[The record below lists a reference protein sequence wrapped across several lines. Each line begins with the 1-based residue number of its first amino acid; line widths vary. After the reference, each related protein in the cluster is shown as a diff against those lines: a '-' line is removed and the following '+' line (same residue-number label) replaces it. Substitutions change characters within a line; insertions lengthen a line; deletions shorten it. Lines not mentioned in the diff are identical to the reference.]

1 VKVIS
6 SFKDSMWYKHPM
18 GPPKLLDFTVPNAK
32 VDAKGRPVY
41 EEKPLAMSWWRNQDI
56 LPFDLYPEIQNPI
69 GIYTFMSPPNLS
81 TLLIDDAQGALEVQ
95 VGEANIEG
103 KKQKVPSEKWR
114 AETSQLFTVKKP
126 SVTPQLVTLTVKQN
140 RGAYAGA
147 ALPEYVRLTC
157 GEGRFDLGD
166 WSLNDG
172 LSCYSGG
179 AWYRKEIDV
188 PSAKKVVLNLG
199 EVSSTAEVFV
209 NGKPAG
215 IRIMQPWTFD
225 VTSLVKTGAQ
235 NKIEV
240 LVYSAMDNHYRT
252 IPTRYR
258 RPYKSGLFGPVTL
271 EITE

>member
-1 VKVIS
+1 
-6 SFKDSMWYKHPM
+6 M
-18 GPPKLLDFTVPNAK
+18 GPPKLLDITVPNAK

-41 EEKPLAMSWWRNQDI
+41 EEKPLAMSWWKNQDI
-56 LPFDLYPEIQNPI
+56 LPFDLYPEVQNPT
-69 GIYTFMSPPNLS
+69 GIYTFMSPPNLRE
-81 TLLIDDAQGALEVQ
+81 LIIDDPEGLVEVT
-95 VGEANIEG
+95 VGESAATA
-103 KKQKVPSEKWR
+103 QRLREKPTTWGPKY
-114 AETSQLFTVKKP
+114 SQLFTVKTP
-126 SVTPQLVTLTVKQN
+126 TVTPQLVTLTVKQN

-179 AWYRKEIDV
+179 AWYRKEINV
-188 PSAKKVVLNLG
+188 PAVKKVVLNLG

-209 NGKPAG
+209 NGKSAG
-215 IRIMQPWTFD
+215 IRIMQPWMFD
-225 VTSLVKTGAQ
+225 ITSLVKTGAK